1 MGTSPV
7 AIWRGLRLSEHILT
21 GMVLT
26 VLLNREETQRRAG
39 RQFPTVIQWWHR
51 RLCKILGIELEITG
65 DMTDGQA
72 LLVANHVSWIDIPII
87 GAVTNTTFLSKSEV
101 RKWPLIGWLAGSA
114 GTLFISRGNGATS
127 ELAVKMSQTISGK
140 ERPVLVFPEGTT
152 TDGTEVKRFFPR
164 LFSVATD
171 AGIPVQPIA
180 IRYTCEGHLDTRAA
194 YIDDDSFPVHLAQ
207 TLKRKPSHK
216 VQITFCEPIQPDGQS
231 RKELAEIT
239 RERIVE
245 ALEAA

>member
-1 MGTSPV
+1 MATSPV
-7 AIWRGLRLSEHILT
+7 AIWRGLRLSEHIMT
-21 GMVLT
+21 GMFLT
-26 VLLNREETQRRAG
+26 ILLNREENQRRNG

-65 DMTDGQA
+65 NIADGHT
-72 LLVANHVSWIDIPII
+72 LLVANHVSWIDIPVI
-87 GAVTNTTFLSKSEV
+87 GAITNTIFLSKSEV
-101 RKWPLIGWLAGSA
+101 RKWPLIGWLAGAA
-114 GTLFISRGNGATS
+114 GTLFFSRGSGATN
-127 ELAVKMSQTISGK
+127 ELVEKMSQHISEKG
-140 ERPVLVFPEGTT
+140 RPVLVFPEGTT

-164 LFSVATD
+164 LFSVVTD

-194 YIDDDSFPVHLAQ
+194 YIDDDSFPVHLGQ
-207 TLKRKPSHK
+207 TLKRKPSSK
-216 VQITFCEPIQPDGQS
+216 VQITFCEPIQPDGLS
-231 RKELAEIT
+231 RKELADIT